1 MSGVTSRPCAR
12 REGMSRG
19 SRAGEAGGSTY
30 RVREHEEHPQALQP
44 LHQLIELRRALGA
57 PRAARSLASCN
68 ELLVAFAHLLVLA
81 DKRGAALDPLIHP
94 TRAPTDP
101 HQRMLT
107 PHRATR
113 LRLAAHFLAQRAE
126 DRLARAAATAA
137 TGLGVVVG
145 VVGGE
150 RVAERVVLGRCD
162 REEGL
167 EGELGRAGGRGRGAE
182 RAWRARRA
190 RAEPVGAPR
199 RGVGRV

>member
-1 MSGVTSRPCAR
+1 
-12 REGMSRG
+12 
-19 SRAGEAGGSTY
+19 
-30 RVREHEEHPQALQP
+30 VREHEEHPQALQP

-81 DKRGAALDPLIHP
+81 DKRGVALDPLSHP

-126 DRLARAAATAA
+126 DRLSRAAATAA
-137 TGLGVVVG
+137 TGLRVVVG

-162 REEGL
+162 REKGL
-167 EGELGRAGGRGRGAE
+167 EGELGRVGECGRGRRGR

-190 RAEPVGAPR
+190 RAGPVGAAR
-199 RGVGRV
+199 RRVGRV